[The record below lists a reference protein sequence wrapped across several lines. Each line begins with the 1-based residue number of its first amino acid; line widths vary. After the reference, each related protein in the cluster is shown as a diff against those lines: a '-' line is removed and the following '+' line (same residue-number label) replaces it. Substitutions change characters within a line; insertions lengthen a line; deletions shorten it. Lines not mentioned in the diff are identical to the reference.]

1 MKITQKFLN
10 KIEPCNEGLKW
21 AIAHNLIGK
30 ERVIFLKELIKDDK
44 LDWANWLIV
53 RTMSYKQDVAY
64 AIYAAEQV
72 IAVFEKQY
80 PEDKRPKIAI
90 EAAKECLK
98 NPNKKNK
105 AAAAAAYV
113 AAADAAAAYADA
125 AAAAYAAAYAAKT
138 ANAAYANA
146 AYVAAYAAAYVA
158 AYADAAAAYAADAA
172 KTANANA
179 ANANAANAKNE
190 MQLRILDFGIKLIG

>member
-113 AAADAAAAYADA
+113 AAADAAAA

-158 AYADAAAAYAADAA
+158 AYAAAAAAYAAYAA